1 MVDAT
6 YVSGVTFESFRDALV
21 MIHYYKGRITSAED
35 GYNFPDM
42 TDEEFETA
50 KKHVIP
56 MQHNY
61 ENPIVAEK
69 GDAHD
74 TWIEYW
80 IDDDDKQTQDSIK
93 KQKFIDD
100 PLNPTIVTVADTSH
114 VYKVA
119 RVTLR
124 FIGKHAEMWAKLMH
138 HLTERKSVGTILREY
153 CRAQVF
159 EQPGPIR
166 PMNIDYFG
174 VQNTAIAYDI
184 EFSLK
189 YEEMIRLP
197 AQPLQFIG
205 MAEGTIQ

>member
-6 YVSGVTFESFRDALV
+6 YVAGVTFDSIRDALV
-21 MIHYYKGRITSAED
+21 MIHYYKGRITTEDD
-35 GYNFPDM
+35 GYEFPDM
-42 TDEEFETA
+42 SDEQFEAA

-61 ENPIVAEK
+61 ENPIVTEK
-69 GDAHD
+69 DDAHD

-80 IDDDDKQTQDSIK
+80 IDDDDKQTQDSVK

-100 PLNPTIVTVADTSH
+100 PLNPAEITTANVTHA
-114 VYKVA
+114 YKVA

-124 FIGKHAEMWAKLMH
+124 YMGKHAEMWAKLMH

-153 CRAQVF
+153 CKAQF
-159 EQPGPIR
+159 LEYPGPIH

-174 VQNTAIAYDI
+174 VSNTAIAYDI
-184 EFSLK
+184 EFSLR

-197 AQPLQFIG
+197 MQPLQFIG
-205 MAEGTIQ
+205 LAQGTIQ